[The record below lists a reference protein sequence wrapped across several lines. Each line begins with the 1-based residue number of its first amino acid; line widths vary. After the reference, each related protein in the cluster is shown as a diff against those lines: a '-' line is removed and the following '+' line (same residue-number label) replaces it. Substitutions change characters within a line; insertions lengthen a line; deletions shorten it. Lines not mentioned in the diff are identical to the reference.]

1 MTYFVVDRWADG
13 VEIRP
18 LTQMTGSAEFNE
30 VYFSGVRVPDDNRV
44 GDVNDGW
51 RCARTTLMNERN
63 TIAGL
68 TLAWV
73 TGEGR
78 IRHIGDPPAGAQL
91 VEPTVEDGYLL
102 LAGRDAH
109 DNAETLAS

>member
-1 MTYFVVDRWADG
+1 RFRGTPADLAAIAAG
-13 VEIRP
+13 RVW
-18 LTQMTGSAEFNE
+18 LSAE
-30 VYFSGVRVPDDNRV
+30 RDHR
-44 GDVNDGW
+44 
-51 RCARTTLMNERN
+51 A
-63 TIAGL
+63 A
-68 TLAWV
+68 LAWV

-109 DNAETLAS
+109 GNAETLAS